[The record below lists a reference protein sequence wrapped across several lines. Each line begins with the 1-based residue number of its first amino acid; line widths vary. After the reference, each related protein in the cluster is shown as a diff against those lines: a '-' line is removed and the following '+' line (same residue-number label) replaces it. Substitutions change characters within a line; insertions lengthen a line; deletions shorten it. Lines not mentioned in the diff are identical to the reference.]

1 MKNTRLK
8 KRRLSRGE
16 IISFSLLW
24 SKSAESA
31 FCEWF
36 AYKHELMFAGS
47 QFFDIDGILSEERL
61 SKEILEDIES
71 YIKSN
76 LSNRVRKLVEV
87 LKLKNMAES
96 LPMQE
101 VRVHFHNGTYFLEGG
116 FIPEKEFCA
125 NRFPVDYV
133 ADAKEPKQ
141 WLGFLEQ
148 LLYEEDIPR
157 WS

>member
-1 MKNTRLK
+1 
-8 KRRLSRGE
+8 
-16 IISFSLLW
+16 
-24 SKSAESA
+24 
-31 FCEWF
+31 
-36 AYKHELMFAGS
+36 MFAGS